1 MKYRFVICT
10 MLLSVAGCGLN
21 PPPAP
26 RVPPLPK
33 GPVTPTVPKLAADDV
48 PVLQQINARAA
59 YMKAVAT
66 LAATHSDDDLI
77 KGFAAQLVKDYD
89 KAHASAQKLATAS
102 NLTLVEGQSALE
114 KKRLATLGRIYGR
127 SFNRTFLYV
136 LTHSYRAGERAKLV
150 QVQKNGST
158 ADMKALAGTALE
170 LLDRC
175 RIQGNGLIHR

>member
-33 GPVTPTVPKLAADDV
+33 GPVTPVPKLAADDV
-48 PVLQQINARAA
+48 PVLQQINAHAA
-59 YMKAVAT
+59 YMKSVAT

-77 KGFAAQLVKDYD
+77 KGFATQLARDYD
-89 KAHASAQKLATAS
+89 KAHASAQKLATTS
-102 NLTLVEGQSALE
+102 NLTLLEKPSALE
-114 KKRLATLGRIYGR
+114 QKRLTTLGRLYGR

-136 LTHSYRAGERAKLV
+136 VTHSYTMGERNRLV

-158 ADMKALAGTALE
+158 TDMKNLAGSALD

-175 RIQGNGLIHR
+175 RIQGAGLVRR